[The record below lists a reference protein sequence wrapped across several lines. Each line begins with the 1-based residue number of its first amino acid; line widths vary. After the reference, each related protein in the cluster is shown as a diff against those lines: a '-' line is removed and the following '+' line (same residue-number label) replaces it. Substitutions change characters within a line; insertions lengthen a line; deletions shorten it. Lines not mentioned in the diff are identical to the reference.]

1 MQTDVDVDDL
11 VADILGKLDRSADRI
26 LSQQVTWLGTVARA
40 QRTHLAAHRPDPRDR
55 AMSGLHWNRFTREGG
70 LQPHRGREG
79 STCQLSA
86 NASASPD
93 LGGRLSDA

>member
-1 MQTDVDVDDL
+1 MQTIVDIDDL

-55 AMSGLHWNRFTREGG
+55 AMSGRHWTGSPG
-70 LQPHRGREG
+70 RGDCSRTEAVKAP
-79 STCQLSA
+79 LINSA
-86 NASASPD
+86 NASVSPD